1 MACPAGPV
9 LTKPAVL
16 LGNHANVAALQPPNS
31 GLIVTLYARGLLDY
45 LRARGVDPCSLYE
58 PIRVAQLDNAKGH
71 TEIPLSEWIAMF
83 DTAIAALGEP
93 DLPLKAGASLRMRHL
108 GVLGHVLMNCATL
121 EETSHQLARYIRLLG
136 QIGQP
141 IVTVEGSRTHLL
153 WSWPY
158 DTPPV
163 DAVAQFMLG
172 ARAMFMRWLS
182 NHPDLRYEGH
192 FHFSRPADISAYEQI
207 FGGALYFDQPAS
219 KMVFASNYLQ
229 LPVVS
234 ADEDMRQ
241 QAEAQAQMVLRELSS
256 EPEFLRELKT
266 VLTRNLS
273 KGQVALN
280 DAADALRL
288 STRTLQRRL
297 GEHERSFQTVL
308 DEVRRARA
316 EAFLRDPGISLTQI
330 AFLLGYT
337 EQSTFHNAFKR
348 WSGVSPGA
356 YRRQH
361 LRNR

>member
-1 MACPAGPV
+1 
-9 LTKPAVL
+9 
-16 LGNHANVAALQPPNS
+16 VAATLPPNS

-45 LRARGVDPCSLYE
+45 LRARSVDPCTLYE
-58 PIRVAQLDNAKGH
+58 PQRVAQLDSAKGH
-71 TEIPLSEWIAMF
+71 TEIPLTEWIGMF
-83 DTAIAALGEP
+83 DIAIAALNEP
-93 DLPLKAGASLRMRHL
+93 DLPLKAGAGLRMRHL

-121 EETSHQLARYIRLLG
+121 AEISDQLARYIRLLG

-141 IVTVEGSRTHLL
+141 VLTVEGSRAHLL

-158 DTPPV
+158 ATPPV
-163 DAVAQFMLG
+163 PAVAQFMLG

-182 NHPDLRYEGH
+182 NQPQLRYDGY
-192 FHFSRPADISAYEQI
+192 FHFPRPADVSSYEQI
-207 FGGALYFDQPAS
+207 FGGELHFDQPAS
-219 KMVFASNYLQ
+219 KMVFSADYMR

-241 QAEAQAQMVLRELSS
+241 QAEAQAQLVLRELSS

-266 VLTRNLS
+266 VLSRNLS
-273 KGQVALN
+273 KGQVSLN
-280 DAADALRL
+280 EAAETLRL

-297 GEHERSFQTVL
+297 GEHERSFQAVL

-316 EAFLRDPGISLTQI
+316 EMFLRDPSISLTQI

-348 WSGVSPGA
+348 WSGVSPGT
-356 YRRQH
+356 YRRDY
-361 LRNR
+361 LRSH